1 MPLPEYYTRR
11 SISFYVDKKGYDIM
25 TTYCHLHNLSK
36 SEIVNDFVKAFAKE
50 HEKEVTEYL
59 KYMEQF
65 KETPKI
71 DVKKYVK
78 EVDETKK
85 KSKKRAEKEE
95 TGKNFAPEIPF

>member
-1 MPLPEYYTRR
+1 
-11 SISFYVDKKGYDIM
+11 M

-36 SEIVNDFVKAFAKE
+36 SEIVNDFVKAFAKD
-50 HEKEVTEYL
+50 HEKEVQDYL

-65 KETPKI
+65 KEPPKI
-71 DVKKYVK
+71 DVQKYVK